1 MKYAPEPSFRERMG
15 KFAKRHPAICGT
27 TSLAVISIVVIAL
40 LTTAVV
46 QTYGAFQGVYARVKV
61 RQFDRNFT
69 ESQFLLN
76 TASGSDEHL
85 KRGLKLAA
93 HELAELKAETGA
105 RPLSEGWP
113 TRLTA
118 NEQKRLREQWIEL
131 TMLEARARVTV
142 ATRHGSEPE
151 RRREIEAAIARLEE
165 VERSD
170 PNLPSALFDEKARY
184 HAALGMADL
193 AAEHRR
199 RAALRAPTTCHDLT
213 LAATTLFAAGDLAA
227 AEASLRRALQAE
239 ITSFWAWY
247 VLGHCHFAQR
257 RYLEAAGDFAACA
270 AREPKFAWVHFNRG
284 LALARAG
291 RLTAAQDSYDQAL
304 SLAPEFAEARVNRA
318 LVELE
323 LDEPDRAFADLSAA
337 IHLGRD
343 DLIVFAALGE
353 TWARLG
359 RRDESESYFASLL
372 EKDQTNTVVRIARG
386 ITRIAVDPG
395 GAEADFLEALAQDD
409 RNAQAHYGMALLVRK
424 ADPRKALDHLD
435 RALDSNAELIDAVQ
449 LRALVRAR
457 LGERAALD
465 DVDRLIESPT
475 PNRLYNAACAVAI
488 LSEKTANPRLLSHSL
503 ELLARALANG
513 FPAAE
518 AARDPDLKP
527 LSASPRFAPLTRPLP
542 QGRQPFPRAQ

>member
-1 MKYAPEPSFRERMG
+1 MARLADGLEHAHSRGLLHRDLKPSNILLAGDGTPMLLDFNLAVAALPDPAETEIRRALVGGTLPYMSPEHLDAFNPRGNTPPEAVDERSDIYALGLILFEMLAGEHPFPDALDAGSQIDAIERLIASRRTVPSLRRRCPGLPWSLDALVAKCLAFDPDRRYARARDLAEDLHRFLENLPMKHAPEPSFRERMG

-27 TSLAVISIVVIAL
+27 TSIAMISIVVIAL

-69 ESQFLLN
+69 EIQFLLN

-93 HELAELKAETGA
+93 HELAELKAETGS

-184 HAALGMADL
+184 LAALGMADL

-291 RLTAAQDSYDQAL
+291 RLRPPKIHTTRRCRDCD
-304 SLAPEFAEARVNRA
+304 RVCRGSG
-318 LVELE
+318 
-323 LDEPDRAFADLSAA
+323 EPC
-337 IHLGRD
+337 LGR
-343 DLIVFAALGE
+343 
-353 TWARLG
+353 
-359 RRDESESYFASLL
+359 
-372 EKDQTNTVVRIARG
+372 
-386 ITRIAVDPG
+386 
-395 GAEADFLEALAQDD
+395 
-409 RNAQAHYGMALLVRK
+409 
-424 ADPRKALDHLD
+424 
-435 RALDSNAELIDAVQ
+435 
-449 LRALVRAR
+449 
-457 LGERAALD
+457 
-465 DVDRLIESPT
+465 
-475 PNRLYNAACAVAI
+475 
-488 LSEKTANPRLLSHSL
+488 
-503 ELLARALANG
+503 ARA
-513 FPAAE
+513 
-518 AARDPDLKP
+518 
-527 LSASPRFAPLTRPLP
+527 
-542 QGRQPFPRAQ
+542 